1 MQKLVKQVSAFSV
14 TWLVKL
20 TLLTPCSFCPFR
32 SSITRLSVDDKA
44 LRTKEVSSQERDLL
58 LHKTSIPE
66 TIPEKKDVKSF
77 IITTPTE
84 GKESTIN
91 NVTAMGSRVL

>member
-1 MQKLVKQVSAFSV
+1 LFD
-14 TWLVKL
+14 
-20 TLLTPCSFCPFR
+20 R

-58 LHKTSIPE
+58 LHKTIIPE
-66 TIPEKKDVKSF
+66 TIPEKKDSPVKAF

-84 GKESTIN
+84 GPESF
-91 NVTAMGSRVL
+91 VLSCIYSKCTQLPRRMEKP